1 MPRKTV
7 EYRINGVVRG
17 TFFALPFGVWLMKI
31 KYNSEMIAGSSFAVI
46 AAIGW
51 FLIPSQIATYEKSSI
66 NAQTFPA
73 IALSGLFIFSCALFL
88 QGLFLRPKKEVSLHS
103 GVIKSE
109 AFKKEIRSVIF
120 ILLLLAY
127 AFVIGKIGFLIA
139 TSALVAAILIFYGAR
154 KWYYYAIAIATV
166 FIVYFVFSVMLHVS
180 LPTGGLI

>member
-1 MPRKTV
+1 
-7 EYRINGVVRG
+7 
-17 TFFALPFGVWLMKI
+17 MKI
-31 KYNSEMIAGSSFAVI
+31 KYNNEMIAGSTFAVI

-51 FLIPSQIATYEKSSI
+51 FLIPSQIEKYEKSSI
-66 NAQTFPA
+66 NAKTFPA
-73 IALSGLFIFSCALFL
+73 IALGGLFIFSCALFL
-88 QGLFLRPKKEVSLHS
+88 QGLFLRPKKEVDLHS
-103 GVIKSE
+103 GIIKSE

-166 FIVYFVFSVMLHVS
+166 FIVYFVFSIMLHVS

>member
-1 MPRKTV
+1 M
-7 EYRINGVVRG
+7 G
-17 TFFALPFGVWLMKI
+17 
-31 KYNSEMIAGSSFAVI
+31 
-46 AAIGW
+46 
-51 FLIPSQIATYEKSSI
+51 
-66 NAQTFPA
+66 
-73 IALSGLFIFSCALFL
+73 GLFIFSCALFL
-88 QGLFLRPKKEVSLHS
+88 QGLFLRPKKEVNLHS

-139 TSALVAAILIFYGAR
+139 TSALVTAILIFYGAR